1 MLIMEMLIKY
11 GRTLAVKKMFTPSLF
26 RFPPGPFCWQDVTEM
41 GRAAESCAAPRSWQ
55 RCVDACDP
63 GATTGKP
70 TLTCELSAKPTLT
83 CQDAAP
89 SLPTREAAVTL
100 QAARA

>member
-1 MLIMEMLIKY
+1 MLIFGLVPFCLLCPSRELLAT
-11 GRTLAVKKMFTPSLF
+11 RTLLGETDGS
-26 RFPPGPFCWQDVTEM
+26 
-41 GRAAESCAAPRSWQ
+41 RAARDVHRAAFSCQ

-83 CQDAAP
+83 SQDAAP

-100 QAARA
+100 QAARAA